1 MKGNFWMIAGAII
14 AALAGLG
21 WLLFHPSE
29 FRSITLPGCLP
40 AR

>member
-1 MKGNFWMIAGAII
+1 MKGKFLMIAGFIM

-29 FRSITLPGCLP
+29 SRSITLPRRFQAG
-40 AR
+40 

>member
-1 MKGNFWMIAGAII
+1 MKGKVLMIAGFVM

-29 FRSITLPGCLP
+29 FRSIRLPRRYQAG
-40 AR
+40 